1 VIKMPGRSPQTA
13 DDERSTLLLVDDDDA
28 FRRVLARALDRR
40 GYAVSVAATVAAAI
54 VKAQAQSPEY
64 AVVDLR
70 MPGQSGLVLIE
81 KLLELDPNTRIVMLT
96 GYASIATAI
105 EAIKLGAVHYL
116 AKPCDADEIV
126 AALNKSSGGDSAIP
140 VTGSPLS
147 IDRLEWEHIQRVL
160 VEQQAMSRQPPEPS
174 KCIAA
179 RCSASSAN
187 TRAGSSHE
195 QHRTGG
201 TGAHADRQVAVG
213 GALLQDA
220 VTGRTGRCRR
230 PRPARRAHAQTC
242 ARDTLR

>member
-1 VIKMPGRSPQTA
+1 MIKMPGRNPQAA

-64 AVVDLR
+64 AVVDLK

-81 KLLELDPNTRIVMLT
+81 KLMELDPNTRIVMLT

-105 EAIKLGAVHYL
+105 EAIKLGAIHYL

-126 AALNKSSGGDSAIP
+126 AALNKSGGGDSAIP

-160 VEQQAMSRQPPEPS
+160 VEHQGNVSATARALKMHRRTLQRKLGKHPSRE
-174 KCIAA
+174 
-179 RCSASSAN
+179 
-187 TRAGSSHE
+187 
-195 QHRTGG
+195 
-201 TGAHADRQVAVG
+201 
-213 GALLQDA
+213 
-220 VTGRTGRCRR
+220 
-230 PRPARRAHAQTC
+230 
-242 ARDTLR
+242 